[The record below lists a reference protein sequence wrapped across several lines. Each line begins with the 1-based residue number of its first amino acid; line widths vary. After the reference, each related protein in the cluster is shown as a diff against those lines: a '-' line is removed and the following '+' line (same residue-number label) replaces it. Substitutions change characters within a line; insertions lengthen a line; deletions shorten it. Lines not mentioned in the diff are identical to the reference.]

1 MHTTAEGK
9 IIKVGNSSAVILPK
23 IIFDNYKI
31 AQGNML
37 KIVMTEHGL
46 FIPAKQNEPDF
57 IQKEIE
63 NALKSVSSKGGKKT

>member
-1 MHTTAEGK
+1 MITSAEGK

-31 AQGNML
+31 EQGDTL
-37 KIVMTEHGL
+37 KILMTEQGL

-63 NALKSVSSKGGKKT
+63 NALKSVSGKGGKK